1 MFITFLLSDNEVT
14 SLELIFR
21 EFIHVLSII
30 VEYDI
35 KSKYPEEYSTADKV
49 GNEKLL
55 EKKSCFL

>member
-14 SLELIFR
+14 SLELIF
-21 EFIHVLSII
+21 VNLYMCLSII

-55 EKKSCFL
+55 ERKSCFV